1 MIRVQGHQNLYRDE
15 ATGAIIN
22 TDSVA
27 YDQYVKSLDYR
38 NSQKRELDQMKHDIN
53 EIKYALKKLTEK
65 LV

>member
-27 YDQYVKSLDYR
+27 YDQYVKSIDYK
-38 NSQKRELDQMKHDIN
+38 NSQKRELDQMKQDIG

>member
-27 YDQYVKSLDYR
+27 YDQYVKSIDYK
-38 NSQKRELDQMKHDIN
+38 NSQKRELDQMKQDID